1 MKITFY
7 LFLISSLLILLCGC
21 PAPVSE
27 NKALKD
33 FQKQQFDFQKKMKI
47 NFQGISF
54 LYPDFFQKG
63 NKDHLLKANG
73 ISLVS
78 YDLGIYLSV
87 EKLKQSDLLK
97 YVKDYDHKNNYLR
110 VAHDYYMENRRNS
123 LLFYENSVNS
133 ALPKD
138 CRYDGMMEVLYGR
151 NEDIDDDLKYFIAT
165 MEKEGAFYVFQLICT
180 HEMSG
185 YLWDDFEDIL
195 KSVR

>member
-1 MKITFY
+1 MKITYY
-7 LFLISSLLILLCGC
+7 LFLFLSIWFLLCAC

-27 NKALKD
+27 NKSLKE
-33 FQKQQFDFQKKMKI
+33 FKKQQFDFQEKKKI
-47 NFQGISF
+47 NFHVISF
-54 LYPDFFQKG
+54 LYPNVFQKG
-63 NKDHLLKANG
+63 IKDHMLKEDG

-87 EKLKQSDLLK
+87 EKFDKKEILNF
-97 YVKDYDHKNNYLR
+97 VNDYDYRKIDLITTHNFYL
-110 VAHDYYMENRRNS
+110 ENRRNS

-133 ALPKD
+133 TLPKG
-138 CRYDGMMEVLYGR
+138 CRFDGMMEVLYGR
-151 NEDIDDDLKYFIAT
+151 NEDFDDDLKYFIAT

>member
-7 LFLISSLLILLCGC
+7 LFLISSLWILLCGC

-33 FQKQQFDFQKKMKI
+33 FQKQQFDFQNKRKI

-54 LYPDFFQKG
+54 LYPAFFQKG
-63 NKDHLLKANG
+63 NKDHLLKADG
-73 ISLVS
+73 ISVIS

-87 EKLKQSDLLK
+87 EKLIPIDFKIF
-97 YVKDYDHKNNYLR
+97 VNDYDYKNDDLQA
-110 VAHDYYMENRRNS
+110 AHDFYMENRRNS

-133 ALPKD
+133 ALPKG
-138 CRYDGMMEVLYGR
+138 CRFDGMMEVLYGR
-151 NEDIDDDLKYFIAT
+151 NEDFEEDLKYFIAT
-165 MEKEGAFYVFQLICT
+165 IEKEGAFYVFQLICT

>member
-1 MKITFY
+1 MKISFY
-7 LFLISSLLILLCGC
+7 PFIISSLWILLCGC

-33 FQKQQFDFQKKMKI
+33 FQKQQFDFQNKRKI

-54 LYPDFFQKG
+54 LYPAFFEKG
-63 NKDHLLKANG
+63 NKDHLLKADG
-73 ISLVS
+73 ISVFT

-87 EKLKQSDLLK
+87 EKLIPIDFKMFVS
-97 YVKDYDHKNNYLR
+97 DYDYKNDYLQA
-110 VAHDYYMENRRNS
+110 AHDFYMENRRNS

-133 ALPKD
+133 ALPKG
-138 CRYDGMMEVLYGR
+138 CRFDGMVEVLYGR
-151 NEDIDDDLKYFIAT
+151 NEDFEEDLKYFIAT
-165 MEKEGAFYVFQLICT
+165 IEKEGAFYVFQLICT